1 MRRAGSSE
9 RLILFRRDD
18 RDAIRRGGKNVPAE
32 GAGFE
37 PARLL
42 AYPLSRRAHST
53 TMRPLR
59 DRMLC
64 ALGGNRTPDSG
75 LRTPQLYPLSYEGTD
90 TREAEGAL
98 HLQLHSRARRDLNP
112 RPTGPQPVA
121 LSAELRAHPPSPAR
135 NRVRNSI
142 RHTYDRSQDEFGA

>member
-1 MRRAGSSE
+1 MELPENQARKKRM
-9 RLILFRRDD
+9 
-18 RDAIRRGGKNVPAE
+18 AE

-59 DRMLC
+59 

-75 LRTPQLYPLSYEGTD
+75 LRTPQLYPLSYEG
-90 TREAEGAL
+90 E
-98 HLQLHSRARRDLNP
+98 
-112 RPTGPQPVA
+112 
-121 LSAELRAHPPSPAR
+121 
-135 NRVRNSI
+135 
-142 RHTYDRSQDEFGA
+142 